1 MKAILK
7 RASLEKTDE
16 GRKTKDENLSF
27 VIRPS
32 SFVIRHWLLALRRLS
47 FTIHHSPFTIYH
59 SPLRLILLATIF
71 FGVSSPAQAQEPP
84 PDPRFGIANAYV
96 NAAETTAAGAG
107 YTRIIL
113 RWDIIQPAGRDDWKP
128 ANVPDPFIEAELA
141 AGREVVVV
149 LIGTPDWASKGVN
162 DSRAVPDMEAW
173 GNFTKRVAQQYQGR
187 IHQWIIWN
195 EPDVWDTANP
205 ANTWLGT
212 EEDYLQLLKSAHS
225 NIKTV
230 DPTMQ
235 IHLAGL
241 TYHWDADHGR
251 EQYLSRLLKLITADP
266 EAPRY
271 GYYFD
276 ALGYHVY
283 NDPAQILRAI
293 TEARATLD
301 VYRLDK
307 PVWLNE
313 TNAPPTNDP
322 LEPVAEPSLQITQQE
337 QAAFVIQAFA
347 LSIAGGAQRAEF
359 YELRNAEGD
368 PVPFGLLR
376 HDDSRRPAFDAYR
389 VMTKHLAGY
398 TSYNWLHQGNFY
410 IVTLDRGGQTTTIL
424 WNTSP
429 EDRPFSINAIAPQ
442 AILVDEAGNEQP
454 ISAQNGIYT
463 IVLPGASCAN
473 CAIGGAPRLLIEQGS
488 PDQRVSLVPLAT
500 NTPTPTAAPT
510 AMPSATLTP
519 SATATPV
526 PAAPTLPPPTA
537 DAVAAAAPNVTPP
550 PTVGPAK
557 RPSSASD
564 APAEIIVPTFNLKT
578 LFTPGRIVI
587 LLVLGIVLFTLIY
600 FIQFKLWSKW
610 RR

>member
-1 MKAILK
+1 MRVYVKLTAMRASPK
-7 RASLEKTDE
+7 RASSACPDE
-16 GRKTKDENLSF
+16 DLSF
-27 VIRPS
+27 VICHLSFVLHPSSSILRPSSFALRPS
-32 SFVIRHWLLALRRLS
+32 SFVLRPSSFILRPLLV
-47 FTIHHSPFTIYH
+47 
-59 SPLRLILLATIF
+59 LASIF
-71 FGVSSPAQAQEPP
+71 FIAGSAAQAQGPP

-96 NAAETTAAGAG
+96 NAGEASVAGAG
-107 YTRIIL
+107 YTRIFL
-113 RWDIIQPAGRDDWKP
+113 RWDVIQPAGRDDWKP

-141 AGREVVVV
+141 AGRDVVAV
-149 LIGTPDWASKGVN
+149 LIGTPNWASKGVN

-187 IHQWIIWN
+187 ITHWIIWN

-205 ANTWLGT
+205 SNTWLGT
-212 EEDYLQLLKSAHS
+212 EEDYLQLLKSAYS
-225 NIKTV
+225 NIKAV

-241 TYHWDADHGR
+241 TYRWDADYGR

-266 EAPRY
+266 EASRY

-283 NDPAQILRAI
+283 NDPPQILKVL
-293 TEARATLD
+293 TEARAALD

-307 PVWLNE
+307 PIWLNE

-322 LEPVAEPSLQITQQE
+322 LEPVAEAPIPITQQE

-359 YELRNAEGD
+359 YQLRNAAGD

-389 VMTKHLAGY
+389 AVTKYFAGY
-398 TSYNWLHQGNFY
+398 VDYNWLHQGNFY
-410 IVTLDRGGQTTTIL
+410 IVTLDRRGQTTTVL

-442 AILVDEAGNEQP
+442 ATLVDEAGNEQP

-463 IVLPGASCAN
+463 LVLPGATCAN

-488 PDQRVSLVPLAT
+488 PEQRVSLIPLAT
-500 NTPTPTAAPT
+500 NTPTPTAPPT
-510 AMPSATLTP
+510 NTPTVTPRPSPTGTP
-519 SATATPV
+519 IPVTPT
-526 PAAPTLPPPTA
+526 PPPPTA
-537 DAVAAAAPNVTPP
+537 VAAAPNAVNS
-550 PTVGPAK
+550 PTTAVKPAP
-557 RPSSASD
+557 RPAS
-564 APAEIIVPTFNLKT
+564 PQEIIVPVFNLKT

-587 LLVLGIVLFTLIY
+587 LLVLGVGLFTLIY
-600 FIQFKLWSKW
+600 FIQLKLWSKW